1 MSDPLADSQ
10 PQPGDQIQ
18 IKAGA
23 QTGHRAIVQT
33 VSAEHLG
40 VELADGT
47 RLTVRPAEITNYSLA
62 ARRANATR
70 ALRGTQVGRP
80 ARPRSGA
87 PSPRRL
93 ARTIRLST
101 DIDLLLTLIQR
112 THAYTDWG
120 YPSLEAA
127 LEDWIRAGITQ
138 RLTGAAGTPAVTDL
152 LRLIPPTG

>member
-1 MSDPLADSQ
+1 MSDPPTDLR

-18 IKAGA
+18 IKGGP
-23 QTGHRAIVQT
+23 QRGQRAVVQT
-33 VSAEHLG
+33 VSDGTLV
-40 VELADGT
+40 VELGDGT
-47 RLTVRPAEITNYSLA
+47 ALTVGSAAITNYSLA
-62 ARRANATR
+62 ARRATATR
-70 ALRGTQVGRP
+70 ARRGTQVGRP
-80 ARPRSGA
+80 VRPRPGA

-93 ARTIRLST
+93 ARTVRFST

>member
-1 MSDPLADSQ
+1 MSDPRADSQ

-18 IKAGA
+18 IKAGV
-23 QTGHRAIVQT
+23 QTGRRAIVQS
-33 VSAEHLG
+33 VSDEHLG

-47 RLTVRPAEITNYSLA
+47 HLTVRPAEITNYSLA

-80 ARPRSGA
+80 ARPRAGA

-120 YPSLEAA
+120 FPSLEAA
-127 LEDWIRAGITQ
+127 LEAWIRAGITQ
-138 RLTGAAGTPAVTDL
+138 RLTGAASTATGTDL